1 LNNDIVCVYSVLVGV
16 LLSVLG
22 KSTRTEVSSIFN
34 LLYKVFTA
42 RELRVLMSV
51 ELLYFLSVDGFSRN
65 FVQNYDLVQETDF
78 EDDL

>member
-1 LNNDIVCVYSVLVGV
+1 MCVYSVLVGV